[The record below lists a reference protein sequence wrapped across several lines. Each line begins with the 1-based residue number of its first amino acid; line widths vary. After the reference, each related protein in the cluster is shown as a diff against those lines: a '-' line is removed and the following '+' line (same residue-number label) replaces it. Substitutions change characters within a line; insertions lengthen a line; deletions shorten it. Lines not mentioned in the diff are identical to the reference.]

1 MLTSRKSSSS
11 TVTDVDT
18 KFDDEKHRINNKKR
32 GRLVSRLFE
41 VSRHAKKMSNS
52 SRQLQESTT
61 SSPTATTPYSR
72 TSEPSTKRVLRDIVV
87 AAAESSE
94 MQQQQQQQPDVI
106 FVTSSPSESW
116 KEEMAKL
123 TRSIQYGGSTNHQE
137 DEWKDARNLASSII
151 RAWVIRPGTGSLSTV
166 IPGADSFAERNK
178 RDCLSCPKCGGVL
191 YQVVTLAC
199 GHSFCRKCANGLDHC
214 YKCNRADHPAVQPDQ
229 LKTNVTVSTLVS
241 KWWADELRAVE
252 LRNAGNQAFTNQH
265 YDQALEKYT
274 QAAQSGT
281 FSLKIN
287 IFRRTCLFFGIFEIN
302 PVT

>member
-1 MLTSRKSSSS
+1 MLTSRNSSSS

-32 GRLVSRLFE
+32 GRLVSRLFQ

-52 SRQLQESTT
+52 SRQQESTT
-61 SSPTATTPYSR
+61 SSPTANTTTPYSR
-72 TSEPSTKRVLRDIVV
+72 TTSSEPSSKRVLRDIVV
-87 AAAESSE
+87 AAAESAE
-94 MQQQQQQQPDVI
+94 MQQQQQPDVI

-123 TRSIQYGGSTNHQE
+123 TRSIQYGGPTNHQE
-137 DEWKDARNLASSII
+137 DQWKDARNLASSII

-166 IPGADSFAERNK
+166 IPGPESFEERNK

-214 YKCNRADHPAVQPDQ
+214 YKCNRADHPAVQPEQ

-265 YDQALEKYT
+265 YDQALEKYS

-281 FSLKIN
+281 FLKIN
-287 IFRRTCLFFGIFEIN
+287 IFRRTSLFLF
-302 PVT
+302 

>member
-32 GRLVSRLFE
+32 GRLVSRLFQ

-94 MQQQQQQQPDVI
+94 MQQQQQQPDVI

-166 IPGADSFAERNK
+166 IPGAESFAERNK

-265 YDQALEKYT
+265 YDQALEKYS

-281 FSLKIN
+281 FSLLKFILQ
-287 IFRRTCLFFGIFEIN
+287 FSKETCSFLF
-302 PVT
+302 